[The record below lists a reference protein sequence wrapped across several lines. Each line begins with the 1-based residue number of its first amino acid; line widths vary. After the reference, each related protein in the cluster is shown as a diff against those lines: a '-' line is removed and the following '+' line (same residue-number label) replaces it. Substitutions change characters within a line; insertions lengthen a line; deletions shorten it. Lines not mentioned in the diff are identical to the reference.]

1 MTNPSYA
8 ESRGAEDSLTWDDAL
23 SKFEYMQRMQGHAER
38 TIGNYLAALLRLQKT
53 TGLSPAGITKTDLRE
68 ALYSRGWSPSMKQ
81 TQRAIYQVFF
91 RFLRNDNL
99 IDSDPAATLE
109 KIKVPRREPRPL
121 TVSQVEA
128 LLTSGAYSRTRTMIL
143 LGALQGFR
151 VSEIASV
158 RGEMFDLVENTIR
171 YVSKGGIPRE
181 AQMHP
186 LVRAEA
192 WKYPRRGYWFPSRRT
207 NTTGH
212 VRGKSVSDLIARAMD
227 RAGIRSK
234 KLTAHS
240 LRHFFGTQLLDAGV
254 DIRVIQHMMGHAS
267 LATTALYTQVSRP
280 KEVIAIKML
289 PYLDVPSKTVRRGSR
304 DEVLARTDDA
314 RF

>member
-1 MTNPSYA
+1 MNASAP
-8 ESRGAEDSLTWDDAL
+8 LTWDDAR
-23 SKFEYMQRMQGHAER
+23 SRFEYMQRMQGHAER
-38 TIGNYLAALLRLQKT
+38 TIDGYRGALMRLEKIS
-53 TGLSPAGITKTDLRE
+53 GVSPTEITKTTLRE

-91 RFLRNDNL
+91 RFLANDDL
-99 IDSDPAATLE
+99 IEKDPAATLE

-121 TVSQVEA
+121 SVSQVEA

-143 LGALQGFR
+143 LGAMQGFR

-158 RGEMFDLVENTIR
+158 RGEMFDMVENTIR

-186 LVRAEA
+186 LIRAEA
-192 WKYPRRGYWFPSRRT
+192 WKYPRRGFWFPARGT
-207 NTTGH
+207 NSSGH
-212 VRGKSVSDLIARAMD
+212 IHGKSVSDLIARAMD

-240 LRHFFGTQLLDAGV
+240 LRHFFGTQLFDAGV
-254 DIRVIQHMMGHAS
+254 DIRVIQHMMGHVS

-280 KEVIAIKML
+280 KEVSAIETL
-289 PYLDVPSKTVRRGSR
+289 PHFDVPAQAARRGSR
-304 DEVLARTDDA
+304 DEVTARVDDV